1 MSCDTCKDRQTQ
13 ELSMNERELLA
24 RKDRTIGR
32 LIIAYAVTV
41 VLLVGMFLYAWLQ
54 YDYYSEETTVEAKDG
69 IANYIGQD
77 GDIYNGQ
84 DYSEAP
90 SAQEKGR

>member
-1 MSCDTCKDRQTQ
+1 MT
-13 ELSMNERELLA
+13 EREMLA

-41 VLLVGMFLYAWLQ
+41 VLLVCMFLYAWLQ
-54 YDYYSEETTVEAKDG
+54 YDYCSEETTIEAKDG

-90 SAQEKGR
+90 GAQEKGR